1 LGGDEGQLE
10 ICTSRGVSAS
20 LLMQG
25 NHNDLELEVDV
36 TSTPYVR
43 VQLRRAE
50 DDSMMAL
57 TNPIYIE
64 D

>member
-1 LGGDEGQLE
+1 
-10 ICTSRGVSAS
+10 
-20 LLMQG
+20 MKG
-25 NHNDLELEVDV
+25 NRNDLELEVDV
-36 TSTPYVR
+36 KSTPYVR

-50 DDSMMAL
+50 DNSMMAL